1 MRSTN
6 EPSVSELR
14 RESERTRAEL
24 TRTVGDL
31 REKVGDT
38 ASEIKARVSPEN
50 IKQEI
55 RGYVRES
62 RESIMDSLQDKVR
75 ENPLQAVAVGAAVAY
90 PLLGLLRAIPAPLLL
105 VGAGL
110 WFAGTQGKKTVAEA
124 QVKAANLVEPVRS
137 SVSHLAD
144 AAKNRAQG
152 LAETA
157 EAALGLERNQAVDTA
172 TRLADS
178 VATGAQQFT
187 DKARTNAHDIQ
198 DAVARGVASISE
210 TISENAQNA
219 ADRVTETASN
229 AKAKVRDSANT
240 LVDLVERN
248 PLLVAG
254 VGLAVGAFV
263 AASLPPSET
272 ENRLFGGQADGLKDQ
287 ARDLASQGIDRVRG
301 AASEIVDD
309 ISDAAAREGFSSEGI
324 SKTVDQLTK
333 GAKAVAERGLEAA
346 MGSAVPPSSETP
358 ITPRRES

>member
-1 MRSTN
+1 M
-6 EPSVSELR
+6 
-14 RESERTRAEL
+14 
-24 TRTVGDL
+24 
-31 REKVGDT
+31 
-38 ASEIKARVSPEN
+38 
-50 IKQEI
+50 
-55 RGYVRES
+55 
-62 RESIMDSLQDKVR
+62 
-75 ENPLQAVAVGAAVAY
+75 
-90 PLLGLLRAIPAPLLL
+90 PAPLLL

-124 QVKAANLVEPVRS
+124 KVKAANLVEPVRS
-137 SVSHLAD
+137 SVSDLAD
-144 AAKNRAQG
+144 TAKNRAQG
-152 LAETA
+152 LAESA
-157 EAALGLERNQAVDTA
+157 QAALGLDRNQAVDTA

-187 DKARTNAHDIQ
+187 DKARTSAHDIQ